1 MSLLEPQWNL
11 LTDAWSMLFVG
22 LITWIGF
29 FVLAYAHS
37 YFHEPRARR
46 KFFPTIIAFALAM
59 IGIVTFDHLIL
70 LFLAWEATSL
80 ISYFLIAFDP
90 EQPRAR
96 KSALHALVITGS
108 GGLALLAAV
117 VLIFQETGTLSL
129 SVLLSE
135 PQLLTESSQLPWIAT
150 LVILASFTKSA
161 QFPFHFWLP
170 GAMTAPTPVSSFL
183 HSATM
188 VKAGIYLLYRLEPL
202 LSSWWLFKP
211 LLVTVG
217 LGTFAMM
224 SFRSYFQKDLKS
236 VVAFTTAGALGLM
249 TALIGWGTETSH
261 RALFL
266 LVISHGLYKAS
277 LFFLVGHLDHQTSNK
292 DLGAHFGL
300 RKVWPKSFAISL
312 FALISALG
320 AGPFLGFVAKETFL
334 FEFSSWTWLLLVGLL
349 FNNFS
354 SCWVALRPFL
364 GEKIS
369 HPQSQENFGLL
380 WPVLALSLTH
390 LGLGVT
396 LSLWSPQ
403 VFGSALHLWHGFNLQ
418 LAISVL
424 LLLATLWMLRAPVPH
439 SPWNFDESHRF
450 SQIWEGHL
458 SLAERWTKLTQNGSL
473 TFYLF
478 FVFAGACFFLMT
490 HGISFSLPSVSPVLG
505 IEVLIAIMVMTA
517 SVFLIIE
524 RRVFP
529 LVLGLSLVGSAASL
543 YFIYF
548 GALDLAMTQLAVE
561 ALSLL
566 FFVMVLKKVPHLLD
580 RVHDQRWDSGLGQIA
595 RGGAAL
601 LSGTLVFWILWV
613 ASSTQYPSQLRQYF
627 AENSLPLGQGAN
639 VVNVILVDF
648 RGLDTMGEIT
658 VLGIAA
664 IGVWWMLSKRLER

>member
-1 MSLLEPQWNL
+1 MTLLEPQWKFL
-11 LTDAWSMLFVG
+11 SDSWSMMFVG
-22 LITWIGF
+22 LIAWIGF

-37 YFHEPRARR
+37 YFHDSRDRL
-46 KFFPTIIAFALAM
+46 KFFPAIIAFALAM
-59 IGIVTFDHLIL
+59 IGVVTFDDLIL

-90 EQPRAR
+90 ESPKAR
-96 KSALHALVITGS
+96 KSALQALVITGS
-108 GGLALLAAV
+108 GGLALLAAL
-117 VLIFQETGTLSL
+117 VLIYQQTGTLSL
-129 SVLLSE
+129 TVLLSQPE
-135 PQLLTESSQLPWIAT
+135 LLIESPELPWIAG

-188 VKAGIYLLYRLEPL
+188 VKAGIYLLYRFEPL

-211 LLVTVG
+211 ALVSVG

-249 TALIGWGTETSH
+249 TALIGWGTETSL
-261 RALFL
+261 RAVFLF
-266 LVISHGLYKAS
+266 VIAHGLYKAS
-277 LFFLVGHLDHQTSNK
+277 LFFLVGHLDHQTSSK
-292 DLGAHFGL
+292 EVGAHYGL
-300 RKVWPKSFAISL
+300 RQVWPKSFTVSI
-312 FALISALG
+312 FALMAALG

-334 FEFSSWTWLLLVGLL
+334 FEFSHFTWVVILGLL

-354 SCWVALRPFL
+354 TCWIALRPYL

-369 HPQSQENFGLL
+369 HPHSQENFGLL
-380 WPVLALSLTH
+380 WPVLGLTLTH
-390 LGLGVT
+390 LALGIT
-396 LSLWSPQ
+396 ISLWSPQ
-403 VFGSALHLWHGFNLQ
+403 FFGSALHLWHGFNLP
-418 LAISVL
+418 LATSLV
-424 LLLATLWMLRAPVPH
+424 LLLATLWMLKAPVPT
-439 SPWNFDESHRF
+439 SPWSFHESPRF
-450 SQIWEGHL
+450 FQLWDGHL
-458 SLAERWTKLTQNGSL
+458 SVAKLWTQKTQNGSL

-478 FVFAGACFFLMT
+478 MVFAGACFLLMT
-490 HGISFSLPSVSPVLG
+490 HGSHFSVPSVTQVLG
-505 IEVLIAIMVMTA
+505 IELLIAIMVLTA
-517 SVFLIIE
+517 SVFLMIE

-580 RVHDQRWDSGLGQIA
+580 RAKDPRWDSVLGRIT
-595 RGGAAL
+595 RWSTSV
-601 LSGTLVFWILWV
+601 LSGGLVFWILWV
-613 ASSTQYPSQLRQYF
+613 ASSTQHPSQLRQYF
-627 AENSLPLGQGAN
+627 AENSLPLGHGAN

-664 IGVWWMLSKRLER
+664 IGIWWMISKRTER